1 MHARSVHGLLERSA
15 AEGPERTF
23 IVHEDERASYGEI
36 EARANRLA
44 RLLRER
50 GVEPGDRVLV
60 LATNSSFAV
69 VAGYGAMKA
78 GAVSVPLNAQAP
90 VEAVERARADCGA
103 RLLLADL
110 RSARIA
116 AQVTGVEAIISPD
129 LDGQD
134 AEPLGLA
141 VAADDLA
148 AIIYTSGST
157 GAPRGVMLSHANIL
171 ANTRSI
177 VGYLGIA
184 DADRVLALLPFSYVY
199 GLSVLNTHCAVGA
212 TVVIENRF
220 AFPNT
225 ALDTLERERCTT
237 LPGVPSTFAIL
248 LNRSTFAERGL
259 KSLRTITQAGGPM
272 APELTRRLRAACPHA
287 RLYLMY
293 GATEASARLAYL
305 HPDSLDERMGS
316 IGKAIPG
323 VELRVLRPDDSVA
336 DDDEVGELVARGE
349 NIMRGY
355 WGAAEETAAVLG
367 PEGYRTGDLAR
378 RDADGFLWI
387 TGRARDMIKAGAHR
401 IAAREIED
409 AVMTFEGVHE
419 TAVIGV
425 PDDLLGEA
433 IRVYVVFR
441 GEPDTAELERHLKRV
456 LPAYKVPTQLE
467 VLAELPKNL
476 SGKIDKPALRASA
489 AV

>member
-15 AEGPERTF
+15 ADGPERTF

-36 EARANRLA
+36 DARANRLA

-50 GVEPGDRVLV
+50 GVMPGDRVLM
-60 LATNSSFAV
+60 LATNSSFAAI
-69 VAGYGAMKA
+69 AGYGVMKA

-103 RLLLADL
+103 RVLLADL
-110 RSARIA
+110 RCSRIA
-116 AQVTGVEAIISPD
+116 AKVAGVEAIIAPE
-129 LDGQD
+129 LDEQD
-134 AEPLGLA
+134 AAPLELA
-141 VAADDLA
+141 VAEDDLA

-177 VGYLGIA
+177 VGYLGITEQ
-184 DADRVLALLPFSYVY
+184 DRVLALLPFSYVY
-199 GLSVLNTHCAVGA
+199 GMSVLNTHCAAGA
-212 TVVIENRF
+212 AVVIENRF

-225 ALDTLERERCTT
+225 ALDTLEREACTT

-248 LNRSTFAERGL
+248 LNRSTFAEREL
-259 KSLRTITQAGGPM
+259 ASLRTITQAGGPM
-272 APELTRRLRAACPHA
+272 APELTRRLREACPHA
-287 RLYLMY
+287 RLFLMY

-305 HPDSLDERMGS
+305 HPDALDERMGS

-323 VELRVLRPDDSVA
+323 VELRVLRADDSEA
-336 DDDEVGELVARGE
+336 ADDEVGELVARGA

-355 WGAAEETAAVLG
+355 WGAAEETDTVLG

-378 RDADGFLWI
+378 RDADGYLWI

-409 AVMTFEGVHE
+409 AVMAFEGVHE

-433 IRVYVVFR
+433 IRAYVVFR
-441 GEPDTAELERHLKRV
+441 GEPEAAELERHLKRV

-476 SGKIDKPALRASA
+476 SGKIDKQALRAFA
-489 AV
+489 GV

>member
-1 MHARSVHGLLERSA
+1 MHARSVHGLLEGSA
-15 AEGPERTF
+15 AEFAERTF
-23 IVHEDERASYGEI
+23 IVHEDERASYREI
-36 EARANRLA
+36 DARANRLA

-69 VAGYGAMKA
+69 VAGYAAMKA

-110 RSARIA
+110 RSTRTAT
-116 AQVTGVEAIISPD
+116 QVTGVEAIVAPE
-129 LDGQD
+129 LDGLD
-134 AEPLGLA
+134 ATPLRLD
-141 VAADDLA
+141 VSEHDLA

-171 ANTRSI
+171 ANTASI
-177 VGYLGIA
+177 VEYLGISE
-184 DADRVLALLPFSYVY
+184 ADRVLALLPFSYVY
-199 GLSVLNTHCAVGA
+199 GMSVLNTHCAAGA
-212 TVVIENRF
+212 AVVIENRF

-225 ALDTLERERCTT
+225 ALDTLEREGCTT

-248 LNRSTFAERGL
+248 LNRSTFAEREL
-259 KSLRTITQAGGPM
+259 TSLRTITQAGGPM
-272 APELTRRLRAACPHA
+272 APELTRRLRAACPQA
-287 RLYLMY
+287 RLFVMY

-305 HPDSLDERMGS
+305 DPAQLDERLGS

-323 VELRVLRPDDSVA
+323 VELRVLRADDSEA
-336 DDDEVGELVARGE
+336 ADDEVGELVARGE

-355 WGAAEETAAVLG
+355 WGAAEETASVLG

-378 RDADGFLWI
+378 RDADGYLWI

-409 AVMTFEGVHE
+409 AVLTFEGVHE

-425 PDDLLGEA
+425 PDELLGEA
-433 IRVYVVFR
+433 IRAYVVFR
-441 GEPDTAELERHLKRV
+441 GEPETGELERHLKRV

-476 SGKIDKPALRASA
+476 SGKIDKQALRGLAG
-489 AV
+489 V

>member
-116 AQVTGVEAIISPD
+116 TQVTGVEAIISPD

-134 AEPLGLA
+134 PEPLGLA

-199 GLSVLNTHCAVGA
+199 GMSVLNTHCAVGA

-355 WGAAEETAAVLG
+355 WGAAEETASVLG
-367 PEGYRTGDLAR
+367 PAGYRTGDLAR

-409 AVMTFEGVHE
+409 AVLTFEGVHE